1 MEVFAQR
8 LKNERE
14 EMKKKSPIWTQE
26 YVAKILGVARPT
38 YTAYENGTKQPPMDT
53 MNKIADLFGVNV
65 DYLYGR
71 SNIRET
77 LTLDN
82 ELKAKFE
89 FFEDLEK
96 RLGLDLSDP
105 AIQKK
110 LKRAAQIIFSE
121 ED

>member
-1 MEVFAQR
+1 MEIFAQR

-14 EMKKKSPIWTQE
+14 EKKKKSPIWTQE
-26 YVAKILGVARPT
+26 YVANILGVARST

-71 SNIRET
+71 SNIREAIAISS
-77 LTLDN
+77 
-82 ELKAKFE
+82 ELQAKFV

-105 AIQKK
+105 AVQKK